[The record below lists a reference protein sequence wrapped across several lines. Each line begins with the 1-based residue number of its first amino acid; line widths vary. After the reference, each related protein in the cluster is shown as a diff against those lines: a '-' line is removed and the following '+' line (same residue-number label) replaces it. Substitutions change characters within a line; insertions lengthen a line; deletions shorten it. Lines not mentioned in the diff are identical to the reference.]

1 MEFPDTPEPNPEVP
15 ILSPLIEC
23 TTTVGGRLTNV
34 DNISEKDS
42 VPFMRSSMS
51 KDIPKI
57 DSPWHALRYQDY
69 KTPEREKTNNRGR
82 KKKVKVRKPRKSKG
96 TNPNF
101 ESSIQFTVI
110 DTCIVPKSRGIQNKA
125 HYLEFKENSDGTIT
139 IKKEYK
145 PRLFRSGGKFNM
157 AGVLLQD
164 LSDAVG
170 PLTKVCELLSH
181 VLLLDAMG
189 APCKIERITAVMRN
203 YKAHLLTGQLNL
215 DKFVD
220 FVAMQHPN
228 YIRFSQEH
236 VFELLATPVLN
247 GYNSVCHIGQSGYG
261 WYQWVRS
268 SNYTPKP
275 TLNIH
280 QAIHYLRN
288 RHGFKDMYVATAK
301 LETLLSDPVIAETYA
316 KIAVLAYRVEKHEM
330 VHNSVY
336 AGIISAMLRTAVEE
350 LMKKLR
356 KEAKQVAHLV
366 FDPKDDNNVRITVSA
381 PYADYPDA
389 KVNVRIYK
397 SGKINLHGCKTA
409 EQAHFIHN
417 GFNKYFKLHPEFI
430 VGEGELPDSPYELYS
445 DSEAESDVEKLSDSE
460 GEMEM

>member
-1 MEFPDTPEPNPEVP
+1 MEFLDDPDPSPNTP

-23 TTTVGGRLTNV
+23 TTTVGGRLTEV
-34 DNISEKDS
+34 DNISEKDT

-51 KDIPKI
+51 AEIPKI
-57 DSPWHALRYQDY
+57 DSPWHALRFQDY
-69 KTPEREKTNNRGR
+69 KTPEKEKTTNRGR
-82 KKKVKVRKPRKSKG
+82 KKKIKVRKPRKSKG

-110 DTCIVPKSRGIQNKA
+110 DTCIVPKSRGIQAKP
-125 HYLEFKENSDGTIT
+125 HYLEFKDNNDGTIT

-170 PLTKVCELLSH
+170 PLTKVCNLLSH
-181 VLLLDAMG
+181 VLLLDSDG
-189 APCKIERITAVMRN
+189 LNTPCKIERITAVMRN
-203 YKAHLLTGQLNL
+203 YKAQLLSGTLNL

-220 FVAMQHPN
+220 FVAAQHPH

-236 VFELLATPVLN
+236 VFELLATPILN
-247 GYNSVCHIGQSGYG
+247 GRNSVCSIGQSEFG

-268 SNYTPKP
+268 SNYTKP
-275 TLNIH
+275 TLNI
-280 QAIHYLRN
+280 QQSVHYLRN
-288 RHGFKDMYVATAK
+288 RLGFKDMYVATSK
-301 LETLLSDPVIAETYA
+301 LETLLNNPIIAEVYA
-316 KIAVLAYRVEKHEM
+316 KVAMLAIKIEKNEM
-330 VHNSVY
+330 IHNEVY
-336 AGIISAMLRTAVEE
+336 ASVISELLREPITE

-356 KEAKQVAHLV
+356 KDAKQVAHLV

-381 PYADYPDA
+381 PYADHPDA

-397 SGKINLHGCKTA
+397 SGKLNLHGCKTA
-409 EQAHFIHN
+409 EQAHYIHG
-417 GFNKYFKLHPEFI
+417 GFSKYFKLHPEFI
-430 VGEGELPDSPYELYS
+430 IGEGEQPDSPYELYS
-445 DSEAESDVEKLSDSE
+445 DSEPEQLSDSDNDE
-460 GEMEM
+460 

>member
-1 MEFPDTPEPNPEVP
+1 MEFPDTPDPSPETP

-23 TTTVGGRLTNV
+23 TSTVGGRLTNV

-42 VPFMRSSMS
+42 VLYMRSSMS
-51 KDIPKI
+51 KEIPKI
-57 DSPWHALRYQDY
+57 DSPWHALRFQDY
-69 KTPEREKTNNRGR
+69 KTPEREKTTNRGR
-82 KKKVKVRKPRKSKG
+82 RKKVKVHKPRKSKG

-110 DTCIVPKSRGIQNKA
+110 DTCVVPVSRGIQAKP
-125 HYLEFKENSDGTIT
+125 HYLEFKDNGDGTIT

-170 PLTKVCELLSH
+170 PLTKVCDLLSH
-181 VLLLDAMG
+181 VLMLDWQG
-189 APCKIERITAVMRN
+189 TPCKIERITAVMRN
-203 YKAHLLTGQLNL
+203 YKSQLLSGQLNL

-220 FVAMQHPN
+220 FVASQHPN

-236 VFELLATPVLN
+236 VFELLVTPILN
-247 GYNSVCHIGQSGYG
+247 GRNSICNINQSEYG

-268 SNYTPKP
+268 SNYNHP
-275 TLNIH
+275 TLNI
-280 QAIHYLRN
+280 QQCVHYLRN

-301 LETLLSDPVIAETYA
+301 LETLLADPIISNAYA
-316 KIAVLAYRVEKHEM
+316 KIAVLAKVEKHEM
-330 VHNSVY
+330 IHNNVY
-336 AGIISAMLRTAVEE
+336 AGIISSLLRNSVNE

-356 KEAKQVAHLV
+356 KDAKQVAHLV

-381 PYADYPDA
+381 PYEDYPDA

-397 SGKINLHGCKTA
+397 SGKLNLHGCKTA
-409 EQAHFIHN
+409 EQAHFIHA
-417 GFNKYFKLHPEFI
+417 GFSKYFKLHPEFI

-445 DSEAESDVEKLSDSE
+445 DSEPEDHLSDSE
-460 GEMEM
+460 SECG